1 MACDKSF
8 CSNYLLLSPEKAG
21 VIDLLSILMCSD
33 VHKRE
38 FMDSSE
44 EGEESFERRWIMFV
58 SILAQKLL
66 LLVAK
71 PLSLIRSVNEFWLNL
86 LSSNR
91 NFGRLLVNCF
101 RGKVVMPDRESGS
114 YTSIV
119 GYLDKRVEL
128 DNRIRPGDSE
138 YHAALS
144 MMASK
149 VSYENKAYLQTT
161 ITHHWQM
168 DFLGSYNFWNDY
180 QRKVTTHAFMLRD
193 RDTIMVAF
201 RGTEP
206 FNAADWCL
214 DFDLSRYELPGVGNI
229 HGGFMKALGLQK
241 TLGWP
246 KELDPLLKTPAPFA
260 YYAIREKLRSLLGEN
275 DKVKYVLTGHSLGG
289 ALAILFPAIL
299 AIHGETWLM
308 ERLEGVYTF
317 GQPRVGDDK
326 VGDDKFGEFMERVLK
341 EYRIAYFRFVYAND
355 IVPRLPFDDS
365 ASMFTHFGRCCYFN
379 SKYQGKVIP
388 EEPNK
393 NYFSPLPMILMMINA
408 WYELMRSFII
418 TWEKG
423 PSYKEGLL
431 LRIFRVIGL
440 LIPGIPAHTP
450 QDYVNSTR
458 LGGSQLF
465 LHQQ

>member
-21 VIDLLSILMCSD
+21 VIDLLRILIYSD

-38 FMDSSE
+38 FLDSSE

-58 SILAQKLL
+58 SILVQKLL

-71 PLSLIRSVNEFWLNL
+71 PLSLIGSVIKFLLNL

-101 RGKVVMPDRESGS
+101 RGQS
-114 YTSIV
+114 
-119 GYLDKRVEL
+119 
-128 DNRIRPGDSE
+128 
-138 YHAALS
+138 
-144 MMASK
+144 
-149 VSYENKAYLQTT
+149 AYLV
-161 ITHHWQM
+161 IAIWHNKM

-326 VGDDKFGEFMERVLK
+326 FGEFMERVLK

-393 NYFSPLPMILMMINA
+393 NYFSPLPMIPMMINA

-423 PSYKEGLL
+423 PNYKEGLL

-465 LHQQ
+465 LHQY